1 MIYKRKIPYGYMM
14 RRGEIVINEK
24 EAEIVRMIFE
34 TAASG
39 KTGGEAV
46 EKLRTDGDDYW
57 DDEYNKLINKVHGI
71 LKKEYYCGGDGFTA
85 IISKELFDRAR
96 EASKKRDHYHSPNQ
110 TRIPIKCVCCAECG
124 SPFIRGRNT
133 ERRWKCKN
141 PECINRT
148 DGIKETDLYSQLTEI
163 LQRVQA
169 DNSLLD
175 IVPEPIRYEPTIDV
189 RKGENEVLMRC
200 HIKPLDK
207 ERVRCEIIELASLKY
222 ECISYSRAPAL
233 TAELKELLN
242 GIGPITEIDT
252 GLIRAALKRVL
263 ICEDQTVTAEF
274 INGKKLYYQKENNH
288 EHP

>member
-24 EAEIVRMIFE
+24 EAQTVRRIFE
-34 TAASG
+34 LSASSIS
-39 KTGGEAV
+39 GGEITEQLGA
-46 EKLRTDGDDYW
+46 ENDDYW
-57 DDEYNKLINKVHGI
+57 NDEKYKLIDKVHGI
-71 LKKEYYCGGDGFTA
+71 LRKEYYCGGDGFTA

-110 TRIPIKCVCCAECG
+110 TRIPIKCVCCAVCR

-175 IVPEPIRYEPTIDV
+175 IDPEPIRYEPTIDV
-189 RKGENEVLMRC
+189 RRGENEVSMRC
-200 HIKPLDK
+200 HIKPLDA
-207 ERVRCEIIELASLKY
+207 ERVRREIIELASLKY
-222 ECISYSRAPAL
+222 DCISYSRAPAR
-233 TAELKELLN
+233 TTELKELLN

-274 INGKKLYYQKENNH
+274 INGKKIHFEKE
-288 EHP
+288 

>member
-1 MIYKRKIPYGYMM
+1 MIHKRKIPYGYMM
-14 RRGEIVINEK
+14 RRGKIVIDENE
-24 EAEIVRMIFE
+24 AQTVRKIFE
-34 TAASG
+34 LSASSIS
-39 KTGGEAV
+39 GGEITEQLGA
-46 EKLRTDGDDYW
+46 ENDDYW
-57 DDEYNKLINKVHGI
+57 NDEKYKLIDKVHGI
-71 LKKEYYCGGDGFTA
+71 LRKEYYCGGDGFTA

-110 TRIPIKCVCCAECG
+110 TRIPIKCVCCAVCG

-175 IVPEPIRYEPTIDV
+175 IDPEPIRYEPTIDV
-189 RKGENEVLMRC
+189 RSGENEVSMRC
-200 HIKPLDK
+200 HIKPLDA
-207 ERVRCEIIELASLKY
+207 ERVRREIIELASLKY
-222 ECISYSRAPAL
+222 DCISYSRAPAR
-233 TAELKELLN
+233 TTELKELLN

-274 INGKKLYYQKENNH
+274 INGKKIHFEKE
-288 EHP
+288 

>member
-1 MIYKRKIPYGYMM
+1 MM

-57 DDEYNKLINKVHGI
+57 DDVQHKLINKVHSI
-71 LKKEYYCGGDGFTA
+71 LKKEYYCGGEGFPA
-85 IISKELFDRAR
+85 IISEGLFNRAR
-96 EASKKRDHYHSPNQ
+96 EASKNRDRYHSPNQ
-110 TRIPIKCVCCAECG
+110 TKIPIKYVCCAVCG
-124 SPFIRGRNT
+124 SPFFIGRNT
-133 ERRWKCKN
+133 ERRWKCQDSD
-141 PECINRT
+141 CINRAN
-148 DGIKETDLYSQLTEI
+148 GIKETDLYSQLTEI

-207 ERVRCEIIELASLKY
+207 ERVRCEIIELASFKY

-274 INGKKLYYQKENNH
+274 INGKKLHYQKENNH